1 MSNRIYLDNAATTEM
16 LPEVT
21 YAMEPYFIKKYGNA
35 STTYELGVETKN
47 AINLARE
54 QVAASI
60 MAKPSEIFFTSG
72 GSESDNW
79 AIKNTAGER
88 KHLGKHIITSKIEH
102 HAVLHSCKFLEDL
115 EYKVTYLDVNREGI
129 VDVGQL
135 ERVLRES
142 EYSKSQDDRVTLIS
156 IMYANNEIGTI
167 QPIEEIGRLARKKN
181 IIFHTDAVQAVGQLP
196 IAVHRMPIDL
206 MSVSA
211 HKFHGP
217 KGMGFLYVR
226 EGVEL
231 PSFIHGGAQEMGKRA
246 GTENVAGIVGM
257 AKALAIATA
266 EMSRKAKELT
276 KLRNYFAKRVVSEIP
291 HARLNGHS
299 EKRLPGNLNFSF
311 RDVMGSSLL
320 VLLEEEGI
328 YASAGSACNSGI
340 TTVSHVIEAIGVPKE
355 YAYGTIR
362 FTMGRD
368 TTQRDV
374 DKTISV
380 LKKSV
385 ELLRGGQ

>member
-1 MSNRIYLDNAATTEM
+1 
-16 LPEVT
+16 
-21 YAMEPYFIKKYGNA
+21 
-35 STTYELGVETKN
+35 
-47 AINLARE
+47 
-54 QVAASI
+54 
-60 MAKPSEIFFTSG
+60 
-72 GSESDNW
+72 
-79 AIKNTAGER
+79 
-88 KHLGKHIITSKIEH
+88 
-102 HAVLHSCKFLEDL
+102 
-115 EYKVTYLDVNREGI
+115 
-129 VDVGQL
+129 
-135 ERVLRES
+135 
-142 EYSKSQDDRVTLIS
+142 
-156 IMYANNEIGTI
+156 
-167 QPIEEIGRLARKKN
+167 
-181 IIFHTDAVQAVGQLP
+181 
-196 IAVHRMPIDL
+196 
-206 MSVSA
+206 
-211 HKFHGP
+211 
-217 KGMGFLYVR
+217 
-226 EGVEL
+226 
-231 PSFIHGGAQEMGKRA
+231 
-246 GTENVAGIVGM
+246 M